1 MATFNYVPD
10 IFVNAVRQGDLDKV
24 RDMLSERFYRYAEC
38 IDFDTRE
45 HVFILGASE
54 GHIDIVKA
62 LVAAKTNIYVKSNS
76 GKSAMD
82 IAKTPAMIKYLKGLY
97 APEAEEADD
106 DETMPATPGAGPL
119 WHQLSGLSIYD
130 GVEEAVK
137 VKPDAEEA
145 TEEAEEKAEEAV
157 KVKSEPD
164 EEADEAEEADESEE
178 AEADEE
184 PGMVPNPDASKALMD
199 LLHVPSKILELKFA
213 PDNNMFMPIP
223 VNVTKDVP
231 GIHMKVMV
239 RNEGVP
245 PMLMN
250 AVVLNNMYYVIVEAI
265 EDSILVRKLHPCILA

>member
-24 RDMLSERFYRYAEC
+24 RIMLSERFYRYAEC

-97 APEAEEADD
+97 APEADNESQSA
-106 DETMPATPGAGPL
+106 TMPTTPLRQASFIPGYEK
-119 WHQLSGLSIYD
+119 SESD
-130 GVEEAVK
+130 ESESE
-137 VKPDAEEA
+137 PDEA
-145 TEEAEEKAEEAV
+145 TEEPEETV

-164 EEADEAEEADESEE
+164 EAEAEEAK
-178 AEADEE
+178 ADEE

-199 LLHVPSKILELKFA
+199 LLHVPTKILELKFA

-250 AVVLNNMYYVIVEAI
+250 AVVLNKMHYVIVEAI

>member
-97 APEAEEADD
+97 APEADNESQSA
-106 DETMPATPGAGPL
+106 TMPTTPLRQASFIPG
-119 WHQLSGLSIYD
+119 Y
-130 GVEEAVK
+130 E
-137 VKPDAEEA
+137 
-145 TEEAEEKAEEAV
+145 
-157 KVKSEPD
+157 KSESD
-164 EEADEAEEADESEE
+164 EADEEPEESEE
-178 AEADEE
+178 PESEEE

-199 LLHVPSKILELKFA
+199 LLHVPMTFLELKFA

-250 AVVLNNMYYVIVEAI
+250 AVVLNKMHYVIVEAI

>member
-1 MATFNYVPD
+1 
-10 IFVNAVRQGDLDKV
+10 
-24 RDMLSERFYRYAEC
+24 MLSERFYRYAEC

-97 APEAEEADD
+97 APEADNESQSA
-106 DETMPATPGAGPL
+106 TMPTTPLRQASFIPGYEK
-119 WHQLSGLSIYD
+119 SESD
-130 GVEEAVK
+130 ESESE
-137 VKPDAEEA
+137 PDEA
-145 TEEAEEKAEEAV
+145 TEEPEETV

-164 EEADEAEEADESEE
+164 EAEAEEAK
-178 AEADEE
+178 ADEE

-199 LLHVPSKILELKFA
+199 LLHVPTKILELKFA

-250 AVVLNNMYYVIVEAI
+250 AVVLNKMHYVIVEAI

>member
-82 IAKTPAMIKYLKGLY
+82 IAKTPDMIEYLKELY
-97 APEAEEADD
+97 APEADNESQSATMPTTPLRQASFIPGYEKSESDEAD
-106 DETMPATPGAGPL
+106 
-119 WHQLSGLSIYD
+119 
-130 GVEEAVK
+130 EEPEEIVK
-137 VKPDAEEA
+137 VKSNPD
-145 TEEAEEKAEEAV
+145 EAEESEAV

-164 EEADEAEEADESEE
+164 EEADESEESDEEA
-178 AEADEE
+178 
-184 PGMVPNPDASKALMD
+184 GMVPNPDASKALMD
-199 LLHVPSKILELKFA
+199 LLHVPMTFLELKFA

-250 AVVLNNMYYVIVEAI
+250 AVVLNKMHYVIVEAI